1 MLLGRLPFTLV
12 QSNTGNPVFIGTPTV
27 ATTYETFLII
37 RKDQAGELSS
47 QREFDGD
54 QLTR

>member
-37 RKDQAGELSS
+37 RKDQAGESMFS
-47 QREFDGD
+47 TN
-54 QLTR
+54 LTVTS